1 MDTEFKI
8 KRLIDSYV
16 GNDFPGCN
24 FLITQ
29 KGKEIFYY
37 ENGYA
42 DLDTKRKFTR
52 NTIIRLA
59 SMTKA
64 LCSFGAMLLIDREN
78 INVDD
83 PVEKYIPEFK
93 SLKVYKSGDEHNPI
107 LDNPKRKM
115 TIRDLMSHQSG
126 LPSPN
131 KDSEEITSKI
141 AMNIYSDHWWDS
153 DLNSDQF
160 LLNLSKVPLLFS
172 PGDAWNYGPSID
184 VLGFIVERVSG
195 KSLDEFLKEN
205 IFDEVGM
212 VDTGFILN
220 DEQQSRLSDL
230 YDYVEGNEKYKLL
243 QKSKNYIEKSFYSGG
258 GGGYSTIEDY
268 SKFCSLILNKGEWN
282 GRKLLSEKSF
292 NLLIS
297 NQLNNKYI
305 HEIAV
310 AMNQEFL
317 NRFKKDG
324 TSHALGFA
332 ILENPNDYGWG
343 GFYSTIYR
351 INLELNSSYIMMP
364 QIAYPFP
371 LSKRGINL
379 QSELRRLSY
388 QLISENN

>member
-1 MDTEFKI
+1 METREKI
-8 KRLIDSYV
+8 INLLDSYA

-24 FLITQ
+24 FLINHNE
-29 KGKEIFYY
+29 KEILYY
-37 ENGYA
+37 ENGFA
-42 DLDTKRKFTR
+42 DLDTKRNFTR

-64 LCSFGAMLLIDREN
+64 LVSFGAMILIDRED
-78 INVDD
+78 IKVDD
-83 PVEKYIPEFK
+83 AVERYIPEFK
-93 SLKVYKSGDEHNPI
+93 SLKVYKSGDEYNPV
-107 LDNPKRKM
+107 LDSPKRKM

-131 KDSEEITSKI
+131 KESEEITSKI
-141 AMNIYSDHWWDS
+141 AMNIYSNHWWDS
-153 DLNSDQF
+153 DLNSDHF
-160 LLNLSKVPLLFS
+160 LLNLSKVPLIFS
-172 PGDAWNYGPSID
+172 PGEAWNYGPSID
-184 VLGFIVERVSG
+184 VLGFIIERVSG

-212 VDTGFILN
+212 PDTGFILN
-220 DEQQSRLSDL
+220 DEQQTRLSDL
-230 YDYVEGNEKYKLL
+230 YDYVEGTEKYKLL
-243 QKSKNYIEKSFYSGG
+243 QKSKNYIEKSFFSGG
-258 GGGYSTIEDY
+258 GGAYSTIEDY
-268 SKFCSLILNKGEWN
+268 SKFCSLILNKGEWI
-282 GRKLLSEKSF
+282 GRKLISEKSF

-332 ILENPNDYGWG
+332 TLENPNDYGWG
-343 GFYSTIYR
+343 GYYSTIYR
-351 INLELNSSYIMMP
+351 VNLELNSSYIMMP
-364 QIAYPFP
+364 QITYPFP
-371 LSKRGINL
+371 LSERGINL
-379 QSELRRLSY
+379 QRELRRLSY